1 MTDNSIIPGCILH
14 WTGFKLADGS
24 EGHKFFVVV
33 GARPGCNIL
42 AIRATSQRKRR
53 DYTPGGNP
61 VGGWYHIPGGARDW
75 FEKDTWLLFE
85 EPEEFDLKQFS
96 TELTEGKL
104 TVKGHLRGD
113 IANAICNTMRR
124 CNDVSGHHKSLLGP
138 PIQPKK
144 K

>member
-24 EGHKFFVVV
+24 EGHKFFVIV
-33 GARPGCNIL
+33 GAKPNSNVL
-42 AIRATSQRKRR
+42 AIRATSKRKRK
-53 DYTPGGNP
+53 DLTPGGNP
-61 VGGWYHIPGGARDW
+61 AGGWYHIPGSGKDW
-75 FEKDTWLLFE
+75 FKEDTWLLFE
-85 EPEEFDLKQFS
+85 EPQEFSLAEFLK
-96 TELTEGKL
+96 EVLEGRL

-124 CNDVSGHHKSLLGP
+124 SSDVSEYYKGLLGP